1 MKIKTTLIAA
11 LLAPSFAMAQY
22 QDRSTGQQF
31 DAYGRPLP
39 SVEELCREGQMA
51 GGPITPQC
59 GMYDYRFNRKGERLA
74 RYDFAKWG
82 YNVLDNGVTV
92 SDAARLDSDSTF
104 RAKYIKSHGY
114 DKYKLHEGSTVATDT
129 NLPPDLRTPSG
140 RRFVDRG
147 LAASYKAGRGL
158 IMLSDLP
165 CKGHPGYIARLD
177 SDEGDVVYGC
187 SESFLPDR
195 EFTITWNDGSHGV
208 YEPKEFVPTDL
219 GDKYLAKANKRIRQ
233 SN

>member
-92 SDAARLDSDSTF
+92 SDAARLDSDPTF

-114 DKYKLHEGSTVATDT
+114 DKHEVKDEPPARIDPFPRDRSDEACHSEADLAYQVAQASAKGIPIETVRTSMAKALDDQHVSTPVYNDHILLVNRAYAWQKHGYTLEQIRDA
-129 NLPPDLRTPSG
+129 D
-140 RRFVDRG
+140 FQ
-147 LAASYKAGRGL
+147 A
-158 IMLSDLP
+158 
-165 CKGHPGYIARLD
+165 CKGTPILEVPELA
-177 SDEGDVVYGC
+177 
-187 SESFLPDR
+187 P
-195 EFTITWNDGSHGV
+195 TASH
-208 YEPKEFVPTDL
+208 
-219 GDKYLAKANKRIRQ
+219 
-233 SN
+233 